1 MSLKV
6 CIDKVGRQSVTVE
19 KERKKSKGGRRS
31 RAPVDLRAV
40 LSSKE
45 RSGREEQRESRDR
58 ERADTGDL
66 RDRLEKNRVQIDF
79 EDFDPVMKGENC
91 DISEL
96 GKQKLLSM
104 FLDGNNPVKELKGKE
119 NEKSDDPSEIV
130 KKAKKE
136 LEKTLS
142 SEWGQRKKK
151 KKKRSHSRSDK
162 DRKPLVDRETENR
175 KRKHTPEKESKD
187 VSKIK
192 KEKVRSPSRVKDDK
206 KKKKEKKN
214 RKRTASR
221 ETKDRKRSPSK
232 ENKEK
237 KRSVS
242 REKKRSPSR
251 TVSGRKSRIDSG
263 ISTGTNFS
271 KYSVSISPRD
281 ERVLSPKK
289 EPLVVN
295 NKTSSRKDRTKS
307 PRKERTSPR
316 RDRTSPRRS
325 SPRKDKVSP
334 RKDRN
339 SPRRDKKSPR
349 KDRTSPGRD
358 KSDTKDKKSPKKEGK
373 SEGRK
378 TSNSPSP
385 SPPRRVLERSVD
397 DERDVKKE
405 DKVADSKE
413 KVKEKEKNPYSVYE
427 EKHGKK
433 HDPRRRSR
441 EREPR
446 RRRSKERDL
455 KDEID
460 EMKRER
466 MRARSR
472 SRERRRLSDYD
483 RYGRRPFRSGRY
495 SPRGSRVPS
504 PSSWEDKV
512 ESFLQNTSTSSTL
525 VEIIPSGLLP
535 QEFDPSKPPP
545 NLAVVPPDYALTEYS
560 DPILTPSAPNQPI
573 RLLTDVQTGQLIPQ
587 PGAPTAPE
595 TSYPPTYQPP
605 PTLPP
610 PDYEQTV
617 DITIAKEPQAIE
629 QHEQKQPLD
638 EFAAM
643 NALNQENE
651 KNRKE
656 NKPLTLKEKKK
667 LEKSRKEIWQFVAK
681 KLIGDPVFCNKIKKK
696 KTKGIDDLK
705 EKAEKCAVRLGLKL
719 EKSGFS
725 ETRLWLMLK
734 DNEKGILGF
743 YDELSAA
750 VINGTIET
758 DVEARRPKDRLDSE
772 LLKDGTVFK
781 YIGQYIQGNPT
792 QGRSRSESD
801 LLTTGDLQSILE
813 LVNTNTGET
822 PAGTDTE
829 QNTPEPEPA
838 DPQAKREGESE
849 WDYSLRSFSPFKTYL
864 DTQSVPPEV
873 VDAYTH
879 TLVLSG
885 FNYTILGQCVTNFQP
900 PEPENPG
907 EPPET
912 VYGHLLGCLR
922 EISFEKYPKLLTD
935 NLDGHTVSIVRFV
948 LDHFSKPKSPSPSPS
963 PPRDTQKSSPVPP
976 SEETVPTGG
985 NTTNQL
991 PRKKYV
997 TVSVSVDTI
1006 PVEGRLAVWQI
1017 CLHTPGLPDEQDP
1030 DFEMMMVPG
1039 GVGEARLQEAG
1050 FMFNQ
1055 EKGVWYHQGTEF
1067 GRRKAENEEKSVEK
1081 LVNYLEE
1088 LRGGGRGAGL
1098 NNGLVL
1104 LFECAEDFGLVRSL
1118 LSGHSADIWSDTVR
1132 GVGCIDQYTRQADI
1146 PATYCPPYYKFCV
1159 GGEGKWLTTL
1169 NITSGGVQRQVKI
1182 EAETRAEMV
1191 YNILCDLFGSAPT
1204 YETFTKWYCYPSQSD
1219 TVATMAGNL
1228 ELQRQLLPLQT
1239 HVDRQL
1245 FNARVQCVL
1254 EGVFAPRSELEQ
1266 TRPCACVARQSVRR
1280 LVSLGFNMDNLKNS
1294 FRADPNYEIPANVF
1308 LQDMTQVQRL
1318 RVHAQTDFVRKFI
1331 KEYFSPHYF
1340 NKF

>member
-6 CIDKVGRQSVTVE
+6 CIDKVGRTVE
-19 KERKKSKGGRRS
+19 KDRKKNSKGGHRS
-31 RAPVDLRAV
+31 RAHVDLRAV
-40 LSSKE
+40 ISSKE
-45 RSGREEQRESRDR
+45 RGGREEKRESKDR
-58 ERADTGDL
+58 ERASTTGDL

-79 EDFDPVMKGENC
+79 DDFDPIMKGENC

-104 FLDGNNPVKELKGKE
+104 FLDGNNPVKDLNGKE
-119 NEKSDDPSEIV
+119 NEKAEDASEIV

-142 SEWGQRKKK
+142 SEWNQRKKK
-151 KKKRSHSRSDK
+151 KKKRSRSRSRQDR
-162 DRKPLVDRETENR
+162 DRKPLVDKDAENR
-175 KRKHTPEKESKD
+175 KRKHSPERD
-187 VSKIK
+187 VNKIK
-192 KEKVRSPSRVKDDK
+192 KEKVRSLSGDRDSK
-206 KKKKEKKN
+206 KKKKEKK
-214 RKRTASR
+214 SR
-221 ETKDRKRSPSK
+221 RRSNSRDDKKWNSDEVKNAPKVEHRSSSKDRSSLQKT
-232 ENKEK
+232 E
-237 KRSVS
+237 
-242 REKKRSPSR
+242 
-251 TVSGRKSRIDSG
+251 GRKSRIDSG
-263 ISTGTNFS
+263 ISCGTNFS
-271 KYSVSISPRD
+271 KDSVSISPRD
-281 ERVLSPKK
+281 ERTLSPKK

-295 NKTSSRKDRTKS
+295 KPCIRKDHSRSPKRDRAS
-307 PRKERTSPR
+307 PRRSGSNLRKEQFSPR
-316 RDRTSPRRS
+316 RDRGSPKRE
-325 SPRKDKVSP
+325 RK
-334 RKDRN
+334 
-339 SPRRDKKSPR
+339 SPRRDKNKNDRSPQR
-349 KDRTSPGRD
+349 EHKNG
-358 KSDTKDKKSPKKEGK
+358 
-373 SEGRK
+373 GRK
-378 TSNSPSP
+378 VSHSPSP

-397 DERDVKKE
+397 NDRDAKKE
-405 DKVADSKE
+405 VKLKESDDKVK
-413 KVKEKEKNPYSVYE
+413 KEKNPYSVYE
-427 EKHGKK
+427 EKHGRRY
-433 HDPRRRSR
+433 DPRRRSR

-446 RRRSKERDL
+446 RRRSRERDL

-460 EMKRER
+460 EMRRER
-466 MRARSR
+466 MRGRSR
-472 SRERRRLSDYD
+472 SREHRRHGEYE
-483 RYGRRPFRSGRY
+483 RYGRRSFGRSGRF
-495 SPRGSRVPS
+495 SPRGNRAQS
-504 PSSWEDKV
+504 PSTWEDKV
-512 ESFLQNTSTSSTL
+512 ESFLQNTSSSATL
-525 VEIIPSGLLP
+525 VEITPSGLLP
-535 QEFDPSKPPP
+535 QDFDPSKPPP
-545 NLAVVPPDYALTEYS
+545 NLTAVVPPDYALTEYS
-560 DPILTPSAPNQPI
+560 DPILTPTTPSQPI

-587 PGAPTAPE
+587 PALAPSVPE
-595 TSYPPTYQPP
+595 TSFPAPTYQPP

-610 PDYEQTV
+610 PDYEQTL
-617 DITIAKEPQAIE
+617 DITIAKEPQSMVEAQQE
-629 QHEQKQPLD
+629 QPVD
-638 EFAAM
+638 EFAAL
-643 NALNQENE
+643 NALNQESE
-651 KNRKE
+651 KNRKD

-681 KLIGDPVFCNKIKKK
+681 KLSADPVFCNKVKKK
-696 KTKGIDDLK
+696 KSKGVDDVK
-705 EKAEKCAVRLGLKL
+705 EKAEKCAVRIGLKL

-743 YDELSAA
+743 YDELTAA

-758 DVEARRPKDRLDSE
+758 DMDARRPKDRLDAE

-792 QGRSRSESD
+792 QGRSRSDSD
-801 LLTTGDLQSILE
+801 LLTTGDLQSILQ
-813 LVNTNTGET
+813 LVNTNSGEASTGVES
-822 PAGTDTE
+822 E
-829 QNTPEPEPA
+829 QNTPEPEIV
-838 DPQAKREGESE
+838 DPLAKKEGESE
-849 WDYSLRSFSPFKTYL
+849 WDFSIRSFSPLKSYL
-864 DTQSVPPEV
+864 AAQSVPTEV
-873 VDAYTH
+873 GDAYIH

-885 FNYTILGQCVTNFQP
+885 FTHPTLGQCVTNFQP

-922 EISFEKYPKLLTD
+922 EISFEKYPKLLTE
-935 NLDGHTVSIVRFV
+935 NIDGHTVSIVRFI
-948 LDHFSKPKSPSPSPS
+948 LDYFSKPKSPTPPPSPK
-963 PPRDTQKSSPVPP
+963 KSSPTPP
-976 SEETVPTGG
+976 VEDNTVPVGG

-1039 GVGEARLQEAG
+1039 GVGESRLQEAG

-1132 GVGCIDQYTRQADI
+1132 GVGCIDHYTRQADI

-1169 NITSGGVQRQVKI
+1169 NINTEGVQRQVKI

-1191 YNILCDLFGSAPT
+1191 YNILCDLLGSAPT

-1245 FNARVQCVL
+1245 FNSRVQCVL

-1266 TRPCACVARQSVRR
+1266 TRPCACVARQAVRR

-1294 FRADPNYEIPANVF
+1294 FRADHNYEIPANVF

>member
-19 KERKKSKGGRRS
+19 KDRKKSSGKGGRRS
-31 RAPVDLRAV
+31 RAHVDLRAV
-40 LSSKE
+40 ISSKE
-45 RSGREEQRESRDR
+45 RSGREEERESRDR
-58 ERADTGDL
+58 ERASTTGDL

-79 EDFDPVMKGENC
+79 EDFDPEMKGEHC

-104 FLDGNNPVKELKGKE
+104 FLDGNNPAKDLKGKE
-119 NEKSDDPSEIV
+119 NEKSEDPSEIV

-151 KKKRSHSRSDK
+151 KKKRSRSRSRPDK
-162 DRKPLVDRETENR
+162 DRKPLVDREAENR
-175 KRKHTPEKESKD
+175 KRKHTPEKDSKD
-187 VSKIK
+187 VSKVK
-192 KEKVRSPSRVKDDK
+192 KEKVRSPSRERDSK
-206 KKKKEKKN
+206 KKKKEKKS
-214 RKRTASR
+214 RKRSGSR
-221 ETKDRKRSPSK
+221 ETKDRKHSDSKEEVRSSSKDKNASSPSK
-232 ENKEK
+232 
-237 KRSVS
+237 
-242 REKKRSPSR
+242 

-271 KYSVSISPRD
+271 KDSVSISPRD

-289 EPLVVN
+289 EPLVVT
-295 NKTSSRKDRTKS
+295 KPSARKDRTRS
-307 PRKERTSPR
+307 PKRERTSPR
-316 RDRTSPRRS
+316 RDRS
-325 SPRKDKVSP
+325 SQRKDKL
-334 RKDRN
+334 
-339 SPRRDKKSPR
+339 SPR
-349 KDRTSPGRD
+349 KDRTSPRRD
-358 KSDTKDKKSPKKEGK
+358 RRSPRREKHKSPKKEHK
-373 SEGRK
+373 SEGK
-378 TSNSPSP
+378 KSSHSPSP

-397 DERDVKKE
+397 DERGSKKDE
-405 DKVADSKE
+405 KTKDSKDKVK
-413 KVKEKEKNPYSVYE
+413 KEKNPYSVYE
-427 EKHGKK
+427 EKHGKRVDSK
-433 HDPRRRSR
+433 RRSK

-455 KDEID
+455 KDEMD
-460 EMKRER
+460 EMRRER

-472 SRERRRLSDYD
+472 SREHRRHSEYD
-483 RYGRRPFRSGRY
+483 RYGRRPLGRSDRF
-495 SPRGSRVPS
+495 SPRGTRAPS

-512 ESFLQNTSTSSTL
+512 ESFLQNTSSSNTL
-525 VEIIPSGLLP
+525 VEITPSGLLP
-535 QEFDPSKPPP
+535 QDFDPSKPPP
-545 NLAVVPPDYALTEYS
+545 NLAAVVPPDYALTEYS
-560 DPILTPSAPNQPI
+560 DPILTPTTPSQPI

-587 PGAPTAPE
+587 PALAPAVPE
-595 TSYPPTYQPP
+595 TSSFPVTYQPP
-605 PTLPP
+605 PTQPP

-617 DITIAKEPQAIE
+617 DITIAKEPQAMVE
-629 QHEQKQPLD
+629 HQEPVQPAD

-651 KNRKE
+651 KSRKD

-681 KLIGDPVFCNKIKKK
+681 KLIGDPVFCNKVKKK
-696 KTKGIDDLK
+696 KAKGVDDLK

-758 DVEARRPKDRLDSE
+758 DLEARRPKDRLDSE

-792 QGRSRSESD
+792 QGRSRSDSD
-801 LLTTGDLQSILE
+801 LLSTGDLQSILQ
-813 LVNTNTGET
+813 LVNTTNPGDATG
-822 PAGTDTE
+822 PDSE

-838 DPQAKREGESE
+838 DPLAKKPDESD
-849 WDYSLRSFSPFKTYL
+849 WDYSLRSFSPFKSYL
-864 DTQSVPPEV
+864 DHQSVPPEV
-873 VDAYTH
+873 SDAYTH

-885 FNYTILGQCVTNFQP
+885 FNYPILGQCVTNFQP

-922 EISFEKYPKLLTD
+922 EISFEKYPRLLTE
-935 NLDGHTVSIVRFV
+935 NIDGHTVSIVRFV
-948 LDHFSKPKSPSPSPS
+948 LDHFAKPKSPSPSPS
-963 PPRDTQKSSPVPP
+963 PPRDSQKSSPVPP
-976 SEETVPTGG
+976 AEDSQAVTVPTGG

-1104 LFECAEDFGLVRSL
+1104 LFECAEDFGLVRSF

-1169 NITSGGVQRQVKI
+1169 NITTGGVQRQVKI

-1191 YNILCDLFGSAPT
+1191 YNILCDLLGSAPT

-1266 TRPCACVARQSVRR
+1266 TRPCACVARQAVRR

>member
-6 CIDKVGRQSVTVE
+6 SIDKVGRQSVTVE
-19 KERKKSKGGRRS
+19 KDRKKSSKGGRRS
-31 RAPVDLRAV
+31 RAHVDLRAV

-45 RSGREEQRESRDR
+45 RSGREEQRDSRER
-58 ERADTGDL
+58 ERASTTGDL

-104 FLDGNNPVKELKGKE
+104 FLDGNNPGKELKGKE
-119 NEKSDDPSEIV
+119 NEKSEDPSEIV

-151 KKKRSHSRSDK
+151 KKKKSRSRSRPEK
-162 DRKPLVDRETENR
+162 DRKPLVDKEAENR
-175 KRKHTPEKESKD
+175 KRKHSPVKESKD

-192 KEKVRSPSRVKDDK
+192 KEKVRSPSRDRDSK

-214 RKRTASR
+214 RKRSNSR
-221 ETKDRKRSPSK
+221 ENKDLKSSVSK
-232 ENKEK
+232 EDRVSSKDEK
-237 KRSVS
+237 S
-242 REKKRSPSR
+242 SPR
-251 TVSGRKSRIDSG
+251 AVSGRKSRIDSG

-271 KYSVSISPRD
+271 KDSVSISPRD

-289 EPLVVN
+289 EPLVVS
-295 NKTSSRKDRTKS
+295 KTSTRKDGTRS
-307 PRKERTSPR
+307 PKRERASPR
-316 RDRTSPRRS
+316 RDGSSRNEKLSPRKVRTSPKS
-325 SPRKDKVSP
+325 DK
-334 RKDRN
+334 K
-339 SPRRDKKSPR
+339 SPRRDKHNR
-349 KDRTSPGRD
+349 
-358 KSDTKDKKSPKKEGK
+358 SPKKEHK

-378 TSNSPSP
+378 SSHSPSP

-397 DERDVKKE
+397 DEREDKNDDKIKENKDIKKE
-405 DKVADSKE
+405 KN
-413 KVKEKEKNPYSVYE
+413 EKNPYSVYE
-427 EKHGKK
+427 EKHGKRY
-433 HDPRRRSR
+433 DPKRRSR

-446 RRRSKERDL
+446 RRKSKERDL

-460 EMKRER
+460 EMRRER

-472 SRERRRLSDYD
+472 SREHRRPSEYD
-483 RYGRRPFRSGRY
+483 RYGRRPVGRSDRF
-495 SPRGSRVPS
+495 SPRGTRAPS

-512 ESFLQNTSTSSTL
+512 ESFLQNTSTSTTL
-525 VEIIPSGLLP
+525 VEIVPSGLLP

-545 NLAVVPPDYALTEYS
+545 NLAAVVPPDYALTEYA
-560 DPILTPSAPNQPI
+560 DPILTPTVPSQPI

-587 PGAPTAPE
+587 PNLAPVTTEASFPV
-595 TSYPPTYQPP
+595 TYQPP

-617 DITIAKEPQAIE
+617 DITIAKEPQAME
-629 QHEQKQPLD
+629 QREHMHPID

-651 KNRKE
+651 KTRKD

-681 KLIGDPVFCNKIKKK
+681 KLIGDPVFCNKVKKK
-696 KTKGIDDLK
+696 KTKAVDDLK

-792 QGRSRSESD
+792 QGRSRSDSD
-801 LLTTGDLQSILE
+801 LLSTGDLQSILQ
-813 LVNTNTGET
+813 LVNTTTGEAST
-822 PAGTDTE
+822 GPDSE
-829 QNTPEPEPA
+829 QNTPEPEPV
-838 DPQAKREGESE
+838 DPLAKREGESDWE
-849 WDYSLRSFSPFKTYL
+849 YSLRSFSPFKAYL
-864 DTQSVPPEV
+864 EVQSVPTEV
-873 VDAYTH
+873 SDAYIH

-885 FNYTILGQCVTNFQP
+885 FNYPILGQCVTNFQP

-922 EISFEKYPKLLTD
+922 EISFEKYPKLLTE
-935 NLDGHTVSIVRFV
+935 NIDGHTVSIVRFV
-948 LDHFSKPKSPSPSPS
+948 LDHFSKPKSPSPSP
-963 PPRDTQKSSPVPP
+963 PRDTKKSSPIPP
-976 SEETVPTGG
+976 AEDSQAVTVPTGG

-991 PRKKYV
+991 TRKKYV

-1169 NITSGGVQRQVKI
+1169 NITTGGVQRQVKI

-1191 YNILCDLFGSAPT
+1191 YNILCDLLGSAPT

-1254 EGVFAPRSELEQ
+1254 EVLYLVIGNICSFKEFFVFVCKLVPI
-1266 TRPCACVARQSVRR
+1266 RR
-1280 LVSLGFNMDNLKNS
+1280 LKYFRTNS
-1294 FRADPNYEIPANVF
+1294 AF
-1308 LQDMTQVQRL
+1308 L
-1318 RVHAQTDFVRKFI
+1318 
-1331 KEYFSPHYF
+1331 EC
-1340 NKF
+1340 

>member
-6 CIDKVGRQSVTVE
+6 SIDKVGRTVE
-19 KERKKSKGGRRS
+19 KDRKKNSKGGRRS
-31 RAPVDLRAV
+31 RDHVDLRAV
-40 LSSKE
+40 ISSKE
-45 RSGREEQRESRDR
+45 RSSREEKRESRDR
-58 ERADTGDL
+58 ERSSATGDL

-79 EDFDPVMKGENC
+79 DDFDPIMKGENC

-104 FLDGNNPVKELKGKE
+104 FLDGNNPSKDLNGKE
-119 NEKSDDPSEIV
+119 NEKSEDASEIV

-142 SEWGQRKKK
+142 SEWSQRKKK
-151 KKKRSHSRSDK
+151 KKKRSRSRSRQDR
-162 DRKPLVDRETENR
+162 DRKPLVDREAENR
-175 KRKHTPEKESKD
+175 KRKHSPERD
-187 VSKIK
+187 VDKIK
-192 KEKVRSPSRVKDDK
+192 KEKARSPSKDRDSK
-206 KKKKEKKN
+206 KKKKEKK
-214 RKRTASR
+214 SR
-221 ETKDRKRSPSK
+221 
-232 ENKEK
+232 

-242 REKKRSPSR
+242 REDKKTNSSEAKNLSKQKDRSSSKDKSSQPK
-251 TVSGRKSRIDSG
+251 TEVRKSRIDSG
-263 ISTGTNFS
+263 ISCGTNFS
-271 KYSVSISPRD
+271 KESVSISPRD
-281 ERVLSPKK
+281 ERTLSPKK

-295 NKTSSRKDRTKS
+295 KSSARKESTRSPRRDRPSPRRSSSDLRKDKQS
-307 PRKERTSPR
+307 PRKERISPR
-316 RDRTSPRRS
+316 RDRK
-325 SPRKDKVSP
+325 SPRKDKN
-334 RKDRN
+334 RN
-339 SPRRDKKSPR
+339 E
-349 KDRTSPGRD
+349 
-358 KSDTKDKKSPKKEGK
+358 KSPKKEYK
-373 SEGRK
+373 IDGRK
-378 TSNSPSP
+378 ASHSPSP
-385 SPPRRVLERSVD
+385 SPPRRVRERSVED
-397 DERDVKKE
+397 DRENKLKE
-405 DKVADSKE
+405 SVDNHR
-413 KVKEKEKNPYSVYE
+413 KEKNPYSVYE
-427 EKHGKK
+427 EKHGKRY
-433 HDPRRRSR
+433 DPKRRSR

-446 RRRSKERDL
+446 RRRSRERDL

-460 EMKRER
+460 EMRRER
-466 MRARSR
+466 MRGRSR
-472 SRERRRLSDYD
+472 SREHRRHSEYE
-483 RYGRRPFRSGRY
+483 RYGRRSFGRSGRF
-495 SPRGSRVPS
+495 SPRGSRAPS

-512 ESFLQNTSTSSTL
+512 ESFLQNTSSSATL
-525 VEIIPSGLLP
+525 VEITPSGLLP
-535 QEFDPSKPPP
+535 QDFDPSKPPP
-545 NLAVVPPDYALTEYS
+545 NLAAVVPPDYALTEYS
-560 DPILTPSAPNQPI
+560 DPILTPTTPSQPI

-587 PGAPTAPE
+587 PALAPVMPE
-595 TSYPPTYQPP
+595 TSFQVPPTYQPP

-610 PDYEQTV
+610 PDYEQTL
-617 DITIAKEPQAIE
+617 DITIAKEPQGMVE
-629 QHEQKQPLD
+629 QQENLPVD

-643 NALNQENE
+643 NALNQETE
-651 KNRKE
+651 KTRKDNR
-656 NKPLTLKEKKK
+656 PLTLKEKKK

-681 KLIGDPVFCNKIKKK
+681 KLMADPVFCNKVKKK
-696 KTKGIDDLK
+696 KTKGVDDIK

-758 DVEARRPKDRLDSE
+758 DIEARRPKDRLDSE

-792 QGRSRSESD
+792 QGRSRSDSD
-801 LLTTGDLQSILE
+801 LLTTGDLQSILQ
-813 LVNTNTGET
+813 LVNTNTGEAS
-822 PAGTDTE
+822 AGAESE
-829 QNTPEPEPA
+829 QNTPEPEPV
-838 DPQAKREGESE
+838 DPLAKKECESD
-849 WDYSLRSFSPFKTYL
+849 WDYSVRSFSPYKSYL
-864 DTQSVPPEV
+864 SSQSVPSEV
-873 VDAYTH
+873 SDAYIH

-885 FNYTILGQCVTNFQP
+885 FTHPTLGQCVTNFQP

-922 EISFEKYPKLLTD
+922 EISFEKYPKLLTE
-935 NLDGHTVSIVRFV
+935 NIDGHTVSIVRFV
-948 LDHFSKPKSPSPSPS
+948 LDYFSKPKSPTPPPPSPK
-963 PPRDTQKSSPVPP
+963 KSSPTPPVEDSAVP
-976 SEETVPTGG
+976 VGG
-985 NTTNQL
+985 NITNQL

-1039 GVGEARLQEAG
+1039 GVGEGRLQEAG

-1132 GVGCIDQYTRQADI
+1132 GVGCIDHYTRQADI

-1169 NITSGGVQRQVKI
+1169 NINTEGVQRQVKI

-1191 YNILCDLFGSAPT
+1191 YNILCDLLGSAPT

-1245 FNARVQCVL
+1245 FNSRVQCVL
-1254 EGVFAPRSELEQ
+1254 EVLYLVKALVVVIRICVSVNSCPSDLLQTISEK
-1266 TRPCACVARQSVRR
+1266 AA
-1280 LVSLGFNMDNLKNS
+1280 
-1294 FRADPNYEIPANVF
+1294 
-1308 LQDMTQVQRL
+1308 
-1318 RVHAQTDFVRKFI
+1318 FI
-1331 KEYFSPHYF
+1331 KCWKIKLVKLSHDVCSRYLVGRDRDDLSWVLTSRDLYRILGGYTCEPFPF
-1340 NKF
+1340 NYQSEIITI

>member
-6 CIDKVGRQSVTVE
+6 CIDQVGRHSVTVE
-19 KERKKSKGGRRS
+19 KDRYSDNKDEHRS
-31 RAPVDLRAV
+31 HGKVDLRTRIY
-40 LSSKE
+40 S
-45 RSGREEQRESRDR
+45 R
-58 ERADTGDL
+58 ERAVRDEDTESRERERSSTNGDL

-79 EDFDPVMKGENC
+79 EDFDPSMKGAHC

-104 FLDGNNPVKELKGKE
+104 FLDGNNPVKDLKGKE
-119 NEKSDDPSEIV
+119 NEKSDEASEN
-130 KKAKKE
+130 KKSKKE
-136 LEKTLS
+136 VDKSLS
-142 SEWGQRKKK
+142 SEWAQRKKK
-151 KKKRSHSRSDK
+151 KKKRSRSRSKPEK
-162 DRKPLVDRETENR
+162 DRKPLVDREGENR
-175 KRKHTPEKESKD
+175 KRKYSPESQIKD
-187 VSKIK
+187 GSVSKIK
-192 KEKVRSPSRVKDDK
+192 KEKYRSQSREKEIK
-206 KKKKEKKN
+206 KKKKEKK
-214 RKRTASR
+214 S
-221 ETKDRKRSPSK
+221 RKRSESLDEHDDKTTKYLDKEHPSTFSQRSMSPSK
-232 ENKEK
+232 N
-237 KRSVS
+237 
-242 REKKRSPSR
+242 
-251 TVSGRKSRIDSG
+251 VSGRKSRIDSG

-271 KYSVSISPRD
+271 KGSISISPRE
-281 ERVLSPKK
+281 ERERSPKK

-295 NKTSSRKDRTKS
+295 NCKD
-307 PRKERTSPR
+307 RKERTRSPR
-316 RDRTSPRRS
+316 RDRAGSPLSRPVSRTDFERSPRREKYLE
-325 SPRKDKVSP
+325 SPHNHKYNR
-334 RKDRN
+334 
-339 SPRRDKKSPR
+339 
-349 KDRTSPGRD
+349 RTSH
-358 KSDTKDKKSPKKEGK
+358 
-373 SEGRK
+373 
-378 TSNSPSP
+378 SPSP
-385 SPPRRVLERSVD
+385 SPPRRILERSNDEYKESKREDIRETRRD
-397 DERDVKKE
+397 DKYKDR
-405 DKVADSKE
+405 SK
-413 KVKEKEKNPYSVYE
+413 KEKNPYSVYE
-427 EKHGKK
+427 EKHGKRY
-433 HDPRRRSR
+433 DPRRRSR
-441 EREPR
+441 ERDSR
-446 RRRSKERDL
+446 RRRSRERDL

-460 EMKRER
+460 ELRRER
-466 MRARSR
+466 EKMRARSR
-472 SRERRRLSDYD
+472 SREYRRFNDYD
-483 RYGRRPFRSGRY
+483 RYGRRPTGRPDRY
-495 SPRGSRVPS
+495 SPRDSRAMS
-504 PSSWEDKV
+504 PSTWEDKV

-525 VEIIPSGLLP
+525 VEITSSGLLP
-535 QEFDPSKPPP
+535 QDFDPSKPPP
-545 NLAVVPPDYALTEYS
+545 NLAAVVPPDYALTEYS
-560 DPILTPSAPNQPI
+560 DPVVTPVTPSQPI

-587 PGAPTAPE
+587 PALTPVTPE
-595 TSYPPTYQPP
+595 SSFPVPYQPP

-610 PDYEQTV
+610 PDYEQTL
-617 DITIAKEPQAIE
+617 DITIAKEPQASVDQSE
-629 QHEQKQPLD
+629 AQANEEL
-638 EFAAM
+638 AAM

-651 KNRKE
+651 KNRKD

-681 KLIGDPVFCNKIKKK
+681 KLLADPVFCNKAKKK
-696 KTKGIDDLK
+696 KTKGTDELK

-725 ETRLWLMLK
+725 ETRLWLMFK

-743 YDELSAA
+743 YDELTAA

-758 DVEARRPKDRLDSE
+758 DIDARRPKDRLDAE

-792 QGRSRSESD
+792 PGRSRSDSD
-801 LLTTGDLQSILE
+801 LLSTGDLQSILQ
-813 LVNTNTGET
+813 LVNTNSGDASTG
-822 PAGTDTE
+822 PDSE
-829 QNTPEPEPA
+829 QNTPEPEVV
-838 DPQAKREGESE
+838 DPLAKREDESD
-849 WDYSLRSFSPFKTYL
+849 WDYSLRSFASFNSYL
-864 DTQSVPPEV
+864 EVQSVPTEV
-873 VDAYTH
+873 ADAYSR

-885 FNYTILGQCVTNFQP
+885 FNYVTLGQCVTNFQP

-912 VYGHLLGCLR
+912 LYGHILGCLR
-922 EISFEKYPKLLTD
+922 EISFEKYPRLLTE
-935 NLDGHTVSIVRFV
+935 NIDGHIISIVRFV
-948 LDHFSKPKSPSPSPS
+948 LDHFSKPKSPSPSPTPPQEQLKAS
-963 PPRDTQKSSPVPP
+963 PTP
-976 SEETVPTGG
+976 SEENKITPVPTGG

-991 PRKKYV
+991 PKKKYV

-1006 PVEGRLAVWQI
+1006 PVDGRLAVWQV

-1039 GVGEARLQEAG
+1039 GVPEPRLQEAG

-1118 LSGHSADIWSDTVR
+1118 LSCHSADIWSDTVR
-1132 GVGCIDQYTRQADI
+1132 GVGCIDHYTRQADI
-1146 PATYCPPYYKFCV
+1146 PATYCPPYFKFCV

-1169 NITSGGVQRQVKI
+1169 NITTDGAQKQVKI

-1191 YNILCDLFGSAPT
+1191 YNILCDLLGSAPT
-1204 YETFTKWYCYPSQSD
+1204 YESFTKWYCYPSQSD

-1245 FNARVQCVL
+1245 YNARVQCVL

-1266 TRPCACVARQSVRR
+1266 TRPCACVARQAVRR

-1331 KEYFSPHYF
+1331 KEYFSPHHF